1 MGNLAER
8 LPMMWNFLWTVLQFK
23 TLHLAFLPPLFP
35 SHRSDL
41 PYSRCFPSLPSSFPI
56 FPHGCVP
63 SKTSCI
69 WHLLLWGRTPTDTVE
84 KMLDGTDK
92 TFGFPVSS
100 ASLLWS
106 PVQGLWLKG
115 ALWAG
120 RRSVPTDLSSAKF
133 HIGYGP
139 HLPGALVD
147 PQCQA
152 HMHCPIK
159 NSGMNSTFTTSNY
172 FLSADL
178 FIICLPTRWQLP
190 GGGWCLSLSLLHR
203 TPVASSVP
211 GTGKILNTYLANELM
226 NKLIVWSSA
235 KPILLWELWFS
246 HGKWGMDRSRQFLNG
261 K

>member
-1 MGNLAER
+1 MVETR
-8 LPMMWNFLWTVLQFK
+8 L
-23 TLHLAFLPPLFP
+23 
-35 SHRSDL
+35 
-41 PYSRCFPSLPSSFPI
+41 
-56 FPHGCVP
+56 
-63 SKTSCI
+63 
-69 WHLLLWGRTPTDTVE
+69 
-84 KMLDGTDK
+84 
-92 TFGFPVSS
+92 GFSVSS

-120 RRSVPTDLSSAKF
+120 RMADLHTDLGSAKF

-139 HLPGALVD
+139 RLPGSLVD

-159 NSGMNSTFTTSNY
+159 NSGMKSTCTASNY

-190 GGGWCLSLSLLHR
+190 GEGRCLSLSLLHR

-226 NKLIVWSSA
+226 NKLIA
-235 KPILLWELWFS
+235 
-246 HGKWGMDRSRQFLNG
+246 
-261 K
+261 